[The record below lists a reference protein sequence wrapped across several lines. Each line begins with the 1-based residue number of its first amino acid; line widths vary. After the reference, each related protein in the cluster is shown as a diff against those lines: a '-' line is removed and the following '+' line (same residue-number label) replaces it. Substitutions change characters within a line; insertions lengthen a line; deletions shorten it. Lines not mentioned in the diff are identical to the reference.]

1 MAKKVDYRRA
11 DPHLYAPSSDPH
23 LIDVPSMR
31 FFQVDGEGDPNGP
44 AFAAAVEALYS
55 LSYAVRMSH
64 KGDDVPEGYYEYT
77 VYPLEGVW
85 DLIDRTKPATD
96 KANLKYTLMIRQP
109 DFLTDQLVERFRE
122 QTLRKKHNPLL
133 DQVRFAPVTDGPSCQ
148 ALHFGPFDDEPAT
161 IARMERFCAER
172 GVERASKLH
181 REIYLTDP
189 RKTAP
194 GKARTVLRFAVDR
207 VV

>member
-1 MAKKVDYRRA
+1 MAEKVDYKRDER
-11 DPHLYAPSSDPH
+11 HLYLPTTQPR
-23 LIDVPSMR
+23 LIDVPTLR
-31 FFQVDGEGDPNGP
+31 FFQVDGQGDPNGP
-44 AFAAAVEALYS
+44 DFAVAVEALYA
-55 LSYAVRMSH
+55 LSYAVRMAH
-64 KGDDVPEGYYEYT
+64 KSDDVPHGYYEYT

-109 DFLTDQLVERFRE
+109 DFLTDELVERFRE
-122 QTLRKKHNPLL
+122 RTARKKPNPLL
-133 DQVRFAPVTDGPSCQ
+133 GQVRFAPVTDGPSCQ